1 MNPLQLRLL
10 ALRRRLRF
18 QIAWRGLCA
27 LVGLV
32 VGAAVLA
39 GLADWF
45 LELPSLIRS
54 LALVSIL
61 GASGLVAYR
70 TLIMPLATRCDDL
83 ALALQIEAHYPELN
97 DALASTVQFLEE
109 TTESPLSGSPVMR
122 KFAIKRTLALT
133 EDCDFNKVLQGRGIL
148 WVTVGA
154 LIAVAAA
161 GHFLYHHTQF
171 AATALWRLGDPFG
184 NHTWTRITVGDGAHR
199 IAQGQPFVVKGQIA
213 GIVPGSARLEIEGTL
228 KSEKIV
234 AVKGDPKNTHAGS
247 FTQAIDMTQQKG
259 KFRFRIYA
267 NDAVYPRRGQWHE
280 VEVLPPPKFAM
291 LNGLPSPQIELRFPE
306 YTELPSPASLTPGTK
321 HIEGIAGTHVTYRA
335 AFDRPLERAWIEF
348 RPENPVVR
356 TAALLAPLGLS
367 QPLAAAGTLE
377 LTQAVWGRVQA
388 QLPTKQTIAMEFVP
402 HVNGTYILHVEDDL
416 GLSKDFEADLRVV
429 PDPLPTVQLMRP
441 ASSMSV
447 VPDAEIAFKMFV
459 NDDIFAVRSVFVEYR
474 KKDGDNNQWL
484 DEGPRRLPL
493 YDHAVMRHVLPQLGA
508 GLARSGV
515 TRPPLRLRA
524 KNLEIATKWALQNQ
538 FKEGEVIVLQVCA
551 DDFCDIFPGRP
562 AGRSHEIELRIVS
575 KAEIARILDDGLGKA
590 QQELVRLQQLQEEA
604 LNLIKDIQQK
614 KAKGKLTQ
622 KELGALID
630 AEQLQKQMQ
639 ERLGNRPD
647 EGLRD
652 ELAKLQ
658 QLLKDNKLPGSEV
671 ADHIKTLKNELERL
685 AQEDMQQIEP
695 NLAEARKEMAG
706 TTTPAPKDKGPLDK
720 AQKLQEQTKKTLDE
734 LAKFLDPWASM
745 HQVKGE
751 TRNVLNKQKDLKKDV
766 EKVMD
771 NTKKEL
777 LDNAKDPDGV
787 RKVHEEFKGELDKKA
802 EGQKELGDRAQ
813 KLLDMMDKAQAK
825 RTADGD
831 KDGAKKLQNAEKIG
845 KNAMLPDKMR
855 DAGKDLAKEDRL
867 NSALQKQQEN
877 IKNLERMLAALDERK
892 EDDIDR
898 LQKKQKNAGEIKDNV
913 DKLAKD
919 QDKLQKKAKQA
930 AEIADPEERA
940 KELKKLAEE
949 QDKLKDDAQKNA
961 RELARLQEEQA
972 AKALNRAAQEM
983 DKAAHKL
990 EDGQN
995 PEENQ
1000 LEALDRVE
1008 DAQAKLEQFE
1018 EELAREQLAKI
1029 ADRIKGLKER
1039 QDAALDRSKELHKK
1053 VLAKKKWSTGLVETL
1068 GADITTQQGLAGETR
1083 SLKEKIKE
1091 AKVFEHVFEKA
1102 AKAMD
1107 EAASAMDN
1115 RKEAGKERRFADF
1128 EPEELADENTKAQ
1141 DVEKLQARASQ
1152 RLQRLLD
1159 ALKND
1164 PPEVA
1169 QNDGAKKE
1177 PGEGAGDEGGQRMR
1191 PGDGIPPVAQLKAL
1205 RSEQLEVNERTKE
1218 FAKLNPDPNN
1228 LNEAQRRELT
1238 EMEAEQGRL
1247 HRLFEEM
1254 TAPAEKKGDMP

>member
-18 QIAWRGLCA
+18 QIGWRGICA
-27 LVGLV
+27 LTTLL
-32 VGAAVLA
+32 VGAAVLV

-45 LELPSLIRS
+45 LELPSLIRA
-54 LALVSIL
+54 LTLVSIL
-61 GASGLVAYR
+61 TAAGIVLYRMLV
-70 TLIMPLATRCDDL
+70 LPLAARCDDL

-109 TTESPLSGSPVMR
+109 TPETPLPGSPIMR

-133 EDCDFNKVLQGRGIL
+133 EDCDFNKILRGHRIL
-148 WVTVGA
+148 GLSIGA
-154 LIAVAAA
+154 LVAVAAA
-161 GHFLYHHTQF
+161 GHLLYHQAQF
-171 AATALWRLGDPFG
+171 AQTALWRLADPFG
-184 NHTWTRITVGDGAHR
+184 NHTWTRISVDDQTHR
-199 IAQGQPFVVKGQIA
+199 IAQGQSFVVKGQID
-213 GIVPGSARLEIEGTL
+213 GIIPGSARLEIEGNL

-234 AVKGDPKNTHAGS
+234 AVKADAKNARVGS
-247 FTQAIDMTQQKG
+247 FVQAIDMTQQKG
-259 KFRFRIYA
+259 KFRFRIHA
-267 NDAVYPRRGQWHE
+267 NDAVYPPRRGQWHE

-291 LNGLPSPQIELRFPE
+291 LNGLPSPQIELRFPA
-306 YTELPSPASLTPGTK
+306 YTDLPSPAHLTPGTK

-335 AFDRPLERAWIEF
+335 AFDRPLERVWIEF
-348 RPENPVVR
+348 RPENPTVR
-356 TAALLAPLGLS
+356 MAAFLAHLGQS
-367 QPLAAAGTLE
+367 QPLAASGALGISH
-377 LTQAVWGRVQA
+377 AVWGRVHA
-388 QLPTKQTIAMEFVP
+388 QLPTKQTVTLQFVP
-402 HVNGTYILHVEDDL
+402 QVAGTYILHVEDDL
-416 GLSKDFEADLRVV
+416 GLTKDFEADLRVV
-429 PDPLPTVQLMRP
+429 PDPLPTVQLIKP
-441 ASSMSV
+441 ATSMSV
-447 VPDAEIAFKMFV
+447 VPDAEISFKMFV
-459 NDDIFAVRSVFVEYR
+459 NDDIFAVRSVFLEYR
-474 KKDGDNNQWL
+474 KKDGDNHQWL
-484 DEGPRRLPL
+484 DEGPSRVPL
-493 YDHAVMRHVLPQLGA
+493 YNHAVLGKLLPQLGA

-515 TRPPLRLRA
+515 SRPELRLRA
-524 KNLEIATKWALQNQ
+524 KNLEIGTKWSLRNK
-538 FKEGEVIVLQVCA
+538 FKEGEVVVLQVGA
-551 DDFCDIFPGRP
+551 DDFCDIFPDRP

-604 LNLIKDIQQK
+604 LNLIKEIQDK

-658 QLLKDNKLPGSEV
+658 QLLKDNKLPPSEV
-671 ADHIKTLKNELERL
+671 QDHIKTLKNELERL
-685 AQEDMQQIEP
+685 AQEDLQQIEP

-706 TTTPAPKDKGPLDK
+706 TAKPSPKDKGPLDK
-720 AQKLQEQTKKTLDE
+720 AQKLQQQTKKTLDE

-751 TRNVLNKQKDLKKDV
+751 TRNVLGKQKELKKDV
-766 EKVMD
+766 ERIMD
-771 NTKKEL
+771 TKAEL
-777 LDNAKDPDGV
+777 IANGKDKDAV
-787 RKVHEEFKGELDKKA
+787 RRANDELKGELDKKA
-802 EGQKELGDRAQ
+802 DGQKELAERTQ
-813 KLLDMMDKAQAK
+813 KLLDMMEKAQAK
-825 RTADGD
+825 RDADGD
-831 KDGAKKLQNAEKIG
+831 KDGANKLQNAAKIG
-845 KNAMLPDKMR
+845 TNAQLPDKMR
-855 DAGKDLAKEDRL
+855 ATGKDLAREEARL
-867 NSALQKQQEN
+867 NTAVQKQQDN
-877 IKNLERMLAALDERK
+877 IKNLEKMLAALDDRK

-898 LQKKQKNAGEIKDNV
+898 LQKKQKTVAEVKENL
-913 DKLAKD
+913 DKLAQD
-919 QDKLQKKAKQA
+919 QDRLQKKTKQA
-930 AEIADPEERA
+930 AAMEDAKERA

-949 QDKLKDDAQKNA
+949 QDKLKEETQKNA

-983 DKAAHKL
+983 DKAAQKL

-1000 LEALDRVE
+1000 QEALDRVE
-1008 DAQAKLEQFE
+1008 DAQAKIEEFE

-1039 QDAALDRSKELHKK
+1039 QDAALERSKELHKK
-1053 VLAKKKWSTGLVETL
+1053 VLAKKKWSTGLLETL

-1083 SLKEKIKE
+1083 SLKEKLKE

-1107 EAASAMDN
+1107 EAATAMDN
-1115 RKEAGKERRFADF
+1115 RKKAGKDRRDDF
-1128 EPEELADENTKAQ
+1128 EPEELADENNKAQ
-1141 DVEKLQARASQ
+1141 DVEKLQARASL

-1159 ALKND
+1159 SLKND

-1169 QNDGAKKE
+1169 QNDGQKKE
-1177 PGEGAGDEGGQRMR
+1177 PGEGGDEGGQRMR
-1191 PGDGIPPVAQLKAL
+1191 PGDGIPPLAQLKAL
-1205 RSEQLEVNERTKE
+1205 RAEQLEINERTKE
-1218 FAKLNPDPNN
+1218 LAKQNPDPNN
-1228 LNEAQRRELT
+1228 WNDAQRREVA
-1238 EMEAEQGRL
+1238 EMEAEQARL

-1254 TAPAEKKGDMP
+1254 TAPAEKKGEMP